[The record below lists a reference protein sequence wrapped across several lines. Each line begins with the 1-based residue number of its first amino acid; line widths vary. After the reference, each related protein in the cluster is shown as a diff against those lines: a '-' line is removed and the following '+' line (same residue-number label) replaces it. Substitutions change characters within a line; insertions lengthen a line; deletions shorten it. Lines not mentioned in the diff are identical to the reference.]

1 MTNNTNAT
9 CDLFSNGIGRL
20 CMTCVVLLAATL
32 HQTASANTYWLKLHT
47 VTVDKPRERSG
58 DRPYFIAIEFRSR
71 LGVAGSTRIQ
81 VREDEPH
88 DWSGKRHYRNGLTT
102 QRDHLFAGEAAP
114 IPFWM
119 GEFEWANVNVTQPSG
134 PLSVVGSEFIGLIL
148 VAVDNNNLPP
158 HVMRD
163 FVNTAGDV
171 SRRLLVEQIEQN
183 GLVASREGSRAF
195 VRGDTDTLGRLL
207 GQRAGELALQAANP
221 LRMANWFRQATVGST
236 FNPDKPL
243 GMYLF
248 LMPTIANIEPT
259 LPDGFLGERQTIRL
273 PEVGTISVRSV
284 VVSPSRFRHPLLF
297 EGAGGRYRV
306 DAHMFNRPNLAKRL
320 DRLVVQVFTGGDG
333 KRSNS
338 GATAIVTLKDG
349 TRVSVPLAP
358 GREIAPRTV
367 FRAEV
372 NAPPGFRYC
381 DIGSFELAF
390 STRKSNAL
398 ESYDDWDVHGINL
411 HAGSSMVFSRTPSGG
426 GAKVHRFSRRDRVW
440 RLNLGIPSC

>member
-1 MTNNTNAT
+1 
-9 CDLFSNGIGRL
+9 
-20 CMTCVVLLAATL
+20 MTCVVLLAATL
-32 HQTASANTYWLKLHT
+32 HQTASADAHWLKLHT

-134 PLSVVGSEFIGLIL
+134 PLSVAGSEFIGLIL

-158 HVMRD
+158 HVMQD
-163 FVNTAGDV
+163 FVNMAGDV

-207 GQRAGELALQAANP
+207 GR
-221 LRMANWFRQATVGST
+221 
-236 FNPDKPL
+236 
-243 GMYLF
+243 
-248 LMPTIANIEPT
+248 
-259 LPDGFLGERQTIRL
+259 
-273 PEVGTISVRSV
+273 
-284 VVSPSRFRHPLLF
+284 
-297 EGAGGRYRV
+297 
-306 DAHMFNRPNLAKRL
+306 
-320 DRLVVQVFTGGDG
+320 
-333 KRSNS
+333 
-338 GATAIVTLKDG
+338 DG

-390 STRKSNAL
+390 STRKSNSL
-398 ESYDDWDVHGINL
+398 ENYDDWDMHGINL
-411 HAGSSMVFSRTPSGG
+411 HAGSSMVFCRTPSGG
-426 GAKVHRFSRRDRVW
+426 GAKVHRFSHRDRVW
-440 RLNLGIPSC
+440 RPNLGIPSC